1 MWRRVLVVW
10 SASRLAVLSLG
21 LLLTTQLGWHRAL
34 EPWQTKFFRSI
45 TGWDS
50 VYYLKLSHTG
60 YHPGKDVAFFPL
72 YPATI
77 WGTREVARVGDAV
90 AAVAISNLAL
100 LVGLLGMYVLAR
112 DRLSEDH
119 ARRGILYL
127 VLSPYA
133 FALAMAYSE
142 GLFLALAAWLF
153 VLSDRRRDMA
163 AVPLAFAAGLTRV
176 TGLALV
182 APLALRAW
190 RRRTFGS
197 VALAA
202 APLVAFA
209 AHAAWLD
216 HAVGDPLAMVHA
228 QRRWG
233 GHPSIPPVS
242 LADQFLDFARTHDV
256 FFLIVGMTV
265 IAYLALLIPI
275 LRRDIFAPHAMGGH
289 ALRRRDLRDAAAL
302 GRPSVVGP
310 LRPGRLPARVRDG
323 RPRPSQRARPPG
335 VSSSTRPRRRSS
347 SSPRLRSATGL
358 PNGRGRW
365 CARSTCPPGGRADR
379 RRGRACR

>member
-50 VYYLKLSHTG
+50 VYYLKISHTG

-77 WGTREVARVGDAV
+77 WGAREVVRVGDAV

-100 LVGLLGMYVLAR
+100 LVGLFGMYILAR

-142 GLFLALAAWLF
+142 GLFLALATWLF

-163 AVPLAFAAGLTRV
+163 ARAARVRRGPHPGHRPGPRRTARTAGVAAPHLRVGRARRRSAGRVRGPRRVARPRRWRSARDGARPAPLGRAPVDPAGEPRRPVPRLRAHARRLLPHRRRHVHRLSGAAHPHPAAGHLRADAMGGRALRRRHLRDAAPLRRAAVVGRFGLVAFPLAFAMADLGLRSERV
-176 TGLALV
+176 HRAYV
-182 APLALRAW
+182 VYAPTAQIIL
-190 RRRTFGS
+190 
-197 VALAA
+197 
-202 APLVAFA
+202 FA
-209 AHAAWLD
+209 
-216 HAVGDPLAMVHA
+216 
-228 QRRWG
+228 
-233 GHPSIPPVS
+233 
-242 LADQFLDFARTHDV
+242 
-256 FFLIVGMTV
+256 
-265 IAYLALLIPI
+265 
-275 LRRDIFAPHAMGGH
+275 
-289 ALRRRDLRDAAAL
+289 AAAL
-302 GRPSVVGP
+302 GY
-310 LRPGRLPARVRDG
+310 
-323 RPRPSQRARPPG
+323 RPP
-335 VSSSTRPRRRSS
+335 
-347 SSPRLRSATGL
+347 
-358 PNGRGRW
+358 
-365 CARSTCPPGGRADR
+365 
-379 RRGRACR
+379 